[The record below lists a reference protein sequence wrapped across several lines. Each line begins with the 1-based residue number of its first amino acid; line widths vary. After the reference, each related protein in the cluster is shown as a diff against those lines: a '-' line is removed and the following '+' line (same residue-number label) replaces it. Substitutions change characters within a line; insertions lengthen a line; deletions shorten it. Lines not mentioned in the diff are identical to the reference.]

1 VADIVSPAQEAT
13 VVGRRKRNP
22 CVQMGV
28 SACPDTRPRSA
39 LGRIVSRPME
49 ATPRSDRSTATSR
62 AMVTRWRSEI
72 GSNRH

>member
-1 VADIVSPAQEAT
+1 VAEIEQPAQEAALI
-13 VVGRRKRNP
+13 GRRKRNP

-28 SACPDTRPRSA
+28 TACPDTRPRSA
-39 LGRIVSRPME
+39 LWRIVSRPME